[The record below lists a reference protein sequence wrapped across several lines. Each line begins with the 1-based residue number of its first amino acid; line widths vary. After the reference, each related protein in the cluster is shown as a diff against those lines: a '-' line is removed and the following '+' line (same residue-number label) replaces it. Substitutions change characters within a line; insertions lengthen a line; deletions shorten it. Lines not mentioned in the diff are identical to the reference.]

1 MTRLLKHLS
10 LILTGAL
17 ISACQA
23 PAPRTE
29 SSATPTPVTQPMS
42 PTGITALN
50 WEATI
55 PSPAIPMITPAYEQ
69 FSIQPNAPA
78 DTTQQVTGGVGLPPL
93 DATNETPADPD
104 LWQLTRDNFGLDHS
118 LDNPRIQSQLNW
130 YSKHPRYLDRMADR
144 ARRYYHYVLQ
154 QTIKRGLPSE
164 LALLPI
170 VESAYDPF
178 AYSHGRAAGPWQF
191 IPMTAKRF
199 KLKHTWWYDGRRD
212 IQASTNA
219 ALDYLELLNKRFDG
233 DWLLALAAYNAG
245 GGNVSK
251 AMRKNRE
258 RNLPTDFWSLK
269 LPNETRAYVP
279 KLIALAK
286 LFDNP
291 AAYDL
296 SLKSLP
302 NRPYFA
308 AVATESQIDLAKAA
322 DLAGISIEELY
333 LLNPGF
339 NQWATDP
346 DGPHE
351 LLVPAAKAVAFQQA
365 LTSYPTDQRISWA
378 RYKIKPGDNLS
389 NLAKHYNTT
398 VASLRSANSIT
409 GNQIRAGKML
419 LIPKA
424 SQQAQSYVYS
434 KGQRQADK
442 NQRVALRS
450 GKDKL
455 TYKVRSGDSFWKI
468 SRKHSVKIRELAA
481 WNQMAPGDPLK
492 VGQKLV
498 IWQPAGSV
506 PKQTL
511 TASNKGRQ
519 VIRKIGYKVRNGESL
534 ALIAS
539 KFSVNLNDVK
549 RWNRKKAQAKYL
561 QPGQH
566 LTLYVDVTRIR

>member
-1 MTRLLKHLS
+1 MPRLLKHLS
-10 LILTGAL
+10 LILVGAL
-17 ISACQA
+17 IGGCQA
-23 PAPRTE
+23 PTPRSE
-29 SSATPTPVTQPMS
+29 SAVTQTKGPIGSTTLSWDATRS
-42 PTGITALN
+42 PLSQD
-50 WEATI
+50 ATSPSI
-55 PSPAIPMITPAYEQ
+55 PVVTPSYEQ
-69 FSIQPNAPA
+69 FSNQPDTTAGTEQQASSATA
-78 DTTQQVTGGVGLPPL
+78 DTAI
-93 DATNETPADPD
+93 DTPADPD
-104 LWQLTRDNFGLDHS
+104 LWQLTRANFGLDHNV
-118 LDNPRIQSQLNW
+118 DNPRIQAQLNW

-154 QTIKRGLPSE
+154 QTIERGLPSE

-233 DWLLALAAYNAG
+233 DWLLTLAAYNAG

-269 LPNETRAYVP
+269 LPDETRAYVP

-308 AVATESQIDLAKAA
+308 VVATESQIDLAKAA
-322 DLAGISIEELY
+322 ELAGIAIEELY

-351 LLVPAAKAVAFQQA
+351 LLVPVAKAAAFQQA
-365 LTSYPTDQRISWA
+365 LTTYPTDQRISWA
-378 RYKIKPGDNLS
+378 RYKIKPGDNLI

-398 VASLRSANSIT
+398 VASLRSANSIS
-409 GNQIRAGKML
+409 GNQISAGKML

-434 KGQRQADK
+434 KGQRQAKK

-455 TYKVRSGDSFWKI
+455 TYKVRAGDSFWKI
-468 SRKHSVKIRELAA
+468 SRQHAVKIRELAA

-498 IWQPAGSV
+498 IWQPAGKA

-511 TASNKGRQ
+511 SASNNGRQ
-519 VIRKIGYKVRNGESL
+519 VIRKINYKVRDGESL
-534 ALIAS
+534 ALIAT

-549 RWNRKKAQAKYL
+549 RWNSKKAQAKYL
-561 QPGQH
+561 QPGQQ
-566 LTLYVDVTRIR
+566 LTLYVDVTRLR